1 MAIPSFIFGTEGL
14 AKTPQELAQMRA
26 VADAMRKRRT
36 PQTVGEGIAALG
48 DGIASGLIT
57 LQANRAEKSGRESAG
72 NAFSSIMSALSGSGG
87 SPAPAGGGTGVS
99 YSGNIPAADLET
111 DPVNR
116 RVNQGFAAFGD
127 ANAPENWAQIRE
139 GIFAGESGGD
149 YDALFGFSNRP
160 GGKFADTKLTDMT
173 VDEALAFS
181 DPSGPYGQWVKGQV
195 GRVATPMGGYQVVGS
210 TLRSAK
216 EGLGLRGDEKMTP
229 ELQEQI
235 GQHIYRTQGTG
246 AWEGYKGPRQP
257 SGQYASLNPSI
268 APEQPAMDPKTLL
281 AQRLTKMQGQNVSA
295 NPSPEVAQAA
305 PQTGVQRVAQ
315 AMPQQGGMDQQT
327 LQLIDAMSNPYMS
340 AGQKAVLGAMLDQ
353 RMQASDPLR
362 QMQLEKGRLELEQ
375 MRNPTMKP
383 MNVGEGQTLVNPQT
397 GEVIFEGQQ
406 KAPDLPSAVREYEY
420 AKEQG
425 FPGTFQDWE
434 ASKKGGMSLQ
444 VDPATGQVSF
454 QQGANIKPLTEG
466 QSKDAVYATRAEGAL
481 PTLDKYEQALTS
493 LGDTVAGG
501 VPVVG
506 NMMKSP
512 EFQQAE
518 QAGLEFLQA
527 ILRKDTGAAITP
539 AETQEY
545 GKVYLPRPGD
555 TPETIAQKKQSRIRA
570 LEAIKAGMPPQAI
583 LAQEKAL
590 ANTTEKSGSVDTSG
604 AISAARAAIEKGA
617 PRDAVIQRLKEAGID
632 PSGL

>member
-14 AKTPQELAQMRA
+14 AKTPQELAKMRA

-87 SPAPAGGGTGVS
+87 SSAPSGGGTGVS

-127 ANAPENWAQIRE
+127 TNAPENWAQIRE

-160 GGKFADTKLTDMT
+160 GGKFAGTKLTDMT

-295 NPSPEVAQAA
+295 NPYPEVAQAA

-375 MRNPTMKP
+375 MRNP
-383 MNVGEGQTLVNPQT
+383 
-397 GEVIFEGQQ
+397 
-406 KAPDLPSAVREYEY
+406 KAPDSV
-420 AKEQG
+420 
-425 FPGTFQDWE
+425 
-434 ASKKGGMSLQ
+434 
-444 VDPATGQVSF
+444 
-454 QQGANIKPLTEG
+454 
-466 QSKDAVYATRAEGAL
+466 
-481 PTLDKYEQALTS
+481 
-493 LGDTVAGG
+493 
-501 VPVVG
+501 
-506 NMMKSP
+506 
-512 EFQQAE
+512 
-518 QAGLEFLQA
+518 
-527 ILRKDTGAAITP
+527 
-539 AETQEY
+539 
-545 GKVYLPRPGD
+545 
-555 TPETIAQKKQSRIRA
+555 RA
-570 LEAIKAGMPPQAI
+570 LEERARLAGLQRGTPEYAEFITTGGTKGVTVNNNIGEGDKFYENLDKKNAETFAMLSEGGVTARGKLNQIDRLESLLSESPSGMEAGVKQMLGDFGIPTEGLDNIQSTRALLEAMVPQQRPVGSGPMSDADVKMFRNSLPRLINQPGGNELILQTMRGIAQYEAQMGEIADMVADRTIKPSEGRKQIRELENPISAFRETIQGGQ
-583 LAQEKAL
+583 
-590 ANTTEKSGSVDTSG
+590 KSDISSMTIEQLGKLDTSKM
-604 AISAARAAIEKGA
+604 SHEELNAAESRWNELM
-617 PRDAVIQRLKEAGID
+617 RQR
-632 PSGL
+632 